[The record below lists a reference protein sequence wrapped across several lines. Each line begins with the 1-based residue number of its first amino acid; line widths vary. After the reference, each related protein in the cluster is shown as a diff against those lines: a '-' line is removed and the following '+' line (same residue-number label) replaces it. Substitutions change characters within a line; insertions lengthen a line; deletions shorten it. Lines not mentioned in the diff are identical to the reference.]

1 MAEDKKHVAPVIETV
16 PNHEK
21 IQYTTESGRPDYS
34 ADFVT
39 PNEDNDLRRGL
50 SQRHISLIAIAGA
63 IGTGLFLG
71 LGFSLQRAGPL
82 GALLAYATVGSIICA
97 VQFALGEVAALLPV
111 TGSFVRHAEFLVDPA
126 MGFAIGW
133 NIVYG
138 NWVGIP
144 TEISAICVLFQ
155 YWSDINV
162 SVCIVVSIVL
172 SFCIGIAFVRVYGE
186 VEFWFALLKIALI
199 IFLIILGLVVNLGGI
214 PGVPRLGFYYWQN
227 PGPFVEFIDTGAW
240 GNFLAYW
247 TCMSSAVFSF
257 AGVESVAVAAAETRN
272 PRQAI
277 PRACKRVFARVF
289 LFYILSIIVV
299 GMLVPS
305 NDERLNEGS
314 GTAAQSPFII
324 AASAAGINAIP
335 SVVNAIVITSAW
347 SSANAGLL
355 SGTRVL
361 YALALKRQ
369 APRIFLRTT
378 SWGIPYVCVLVQTAF
393 MFLAFM
399 SLSEGALTVFYWLI
413 DLTACGILINWITI
427 LINHQR
433 LILAMRKQNLP
444 LSLLPWHNA
453 WTTVSTPIALFLCV
467 LILLTTGFPAFTQGN
482 WSISTFVSSYLDIPL
497 VLVVFALW
505 KIIKRTKYVP
515 LDQIPLR
522 EAFDEMERKPEPI
535 EPAKRGWRKVIG
547 LLWG

>member
-1 MAEDKKHVAPVIETV
+1 MHW
-16 PNHEK
+16 
-21 IQYTTESGRPDYS
+21 
-34 ADFVT
+34 
-39 PNEDNDLRRGL
+39 LRRR
-50 SQRHISLIAIAGA
+50 S
-63 IGTGLFLG
+63 T
-71 LGFSLQRAGPL
+71 
-82 GALLAYATVGSIICA
+82 Y
-97 VQFALGEVAALLPV
+97 
-111 TGSFVRHAEFLVDPA
+111 
-126 MGFAIGW
+126 
-133 NIVYG
+133 
-138 NWVGIP
+138 
-144 TEISAICVLFQ
+144 
-155 YWSDINV
+155 SDQ
-162 SVCIVVSIVL
+162 
-172 SFCIGIAFVRVYGE
+172 